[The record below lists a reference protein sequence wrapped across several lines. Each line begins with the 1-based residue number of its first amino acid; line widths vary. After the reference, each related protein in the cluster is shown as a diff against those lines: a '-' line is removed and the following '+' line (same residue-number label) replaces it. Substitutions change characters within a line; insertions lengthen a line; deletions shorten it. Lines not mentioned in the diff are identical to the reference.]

1 MAAIGVVAIHSQ
13 LSSLLFEVSPFK
25 LSHSNVALLTYRNLT
40 VSFGGPRL
48 LDDAGITIEK
58 RERICLIGRNGE
70 GKSTLLRI
78 IDGEIKP
85 DTGEIEAIP
94 GLRVGKLDQEVPPHL
109 DSTVFEIVADGLGP
123 AAKVV
128 AEYHRLAHEY
138 DENQD
143 DAIATRL
150 DDLQEELDRTDG
162 WSLEHKVENILNRVE
177 LDGDAQFSSL
187 SGGNKRRA
195 LLARALTADPHILL
209 LDEPTNHLDIP
220 GIRWLEEF
228 LRKADISLL
237 FVSHDRAFIR
247 RVANRIIDLDRGQLT
262 SWNCEYE
269 TYLTRKADLLA
280 GEAKQQAVFD
290 KKLAEEEVWIRKGI
304 QARRTRNEGRVRSL
318 QKLRIE
324 RAKRRNIIGTSTLSV
339 NEGQLSGRKVLTV
352 DNISYDWG
360 NKPLIQDFSTVIW
373 RGDKIGIVGLNGS
386 GKTTLLNLLLEKL
399 QPQQGSVTV
408 GTKLEV
414 AYFDQHRAQLDDKL
428 TVAENV
434 CPSGEMVTINGRPRH
449 IITYLQDFLFTP
461 ETSRSPITKLS
472 GGERARLLL
481 ARLFLQPANVL
492 VLDEPTNDLDIETV
506 ELLEERLLDYDG
518 TLLLVSH
525 DRSFLDNVVTSTIA
539 LEGDGVVTEYNGG
552 CEDWLEQ
559 FEARKT
565 AEALAAKVPAT
576 VAKPAEP
583 AVAVTPARKL
593 TNKEREALQT
603 LPAKIEQLE
612 AEHAALSEK
621 MASAEYYQDQTSD
634 MAGDAK
640 RLEQLEAD
648 TIAAYEQFEALTG

>member
-1 MAAIGVVAIHSQ
+1 M
-13 LSSLLFEVSPFK
+13 
-25 LSHSNVALLTYRNLT
+25 ALLTYRNLT
-40 VSFGGPRL
+40 ISFGGPRL
-48 LDDAGITIEK
+48 LHDAGLTVEK

-78 IDGEIKP
+78 IGGEIKP
-85 DTGEIEAIP
+85 DAGEIEAIP
-94 GLRVGKLDQEVPPHL
+94 GLRIGKLDQEVPAHL
-109 DSTVFEIVADGLGP
+109 QGTVFEIVADGLGP
-123 AAKVV
+123 AAKTV
-128 AEYHRLAHEY
+128 AEYHRLVQEY

-143 DAIATRL
+143 EAIAARL

-162 WSLEHKVENILNRVE
+162 WTLEHKVENILNRVE
-177 LDGDAQFSSL
+177 LDGDALFSSL

-195 LLARALTADPHILL
+195 LLARALTAEPHILL

-262 SWNCEYE
+262 SWNCDYE

-318 QKLRIE
+318 QKMRVE
-324 RAKRRNIIGTSTLSV
+324 RAKRRNIIGTSTISV
-339 NEGQLSGRKVLTV
+339 NEGQLSGRKVITV
-352 DNISYDWG
+352 DNITYNWG
-360 NKPLIQDFSTVIW
+360 NKPLIDNFSTVIW

-399 QPQQGSVTV
+399 QPQQGTV
-408 GTKLEV
+408 SAGTKLEV

-434 CPSGEMVTINGRPRH
+434 SPYGEMVTINGRPRH

-461 ETSRSPITKLS
+461 ETARSPITKLS

-506 ELLEERLLDYDG
+506 ELLEERLLDYEG

-539 LEGDGVVTEYNGG
+539 LEGDGQVAEYNGG

-559 FEARKT
+559 YEARQ
-565 AEALAAKVPAT
+565 AAQVLAAKEPVPVVKTA
-576 VAKPAEP
+576 PP
-583 AVAVTPARKL
+583 AVATPARKL
-593 TNKEREALQT
+593 SNKEREALKT
-603 LPAKIEQLE
+603 LPKLIEKLE
-612 AEHAALSEK
+612 AEHAALSQK
-621 MASAEYYQDQTSD
+621 MSSAAYYQDSNSD
-634 MAGDAK
+634 LSGDAA

-648 TIAAYEQFEALTG
+648 TLEAYEQLEALDGL

>member
-1 MAAIGVVAIHSQ
+1 M
-13 LSSLLFEVSPFK
+13 
-25 LSHSNVALLTYRNLT
+25 ALLSYRNLT
-40 VSFGGPRL
+40 ISFGGPNL
-48 LDDAGITIEK
+48 LDDAALTIDK

-78 IDGEIKP
+78 IEGAIQADAGEL
-85 DTGEIEAIP
+85 EAIP
-94 GLRVGKLDQEVPPHL
+94 GLRIGKLDQEVPAHL
-109 DSTVFEIVADGLGP
+109 QGTVFEIVADGLGP
-123 AAKVV
+123 GAKTL
-128 AEYHRLAHEY
+128 AEYHSLAQEY
-138 DENQD
+138 EQD
-143 DAIATRL
+143 QSEAIAARL
-150 DDLQEELDRTDG
+150 DELQEELDRTDG
-162 WSLEHKVENILNRVE
+162 WSLEHKVESILNRVE
-177 LDGDAQFSSL
+177 LDGDALFSAL

-195 LLARALTADPHILL
+195 LLARALTAEPHILL

-262 SWNCEYE
+262 SWSCDYD

-304 QARRTRNEGRVRSL
+304 QARRTRNEGRVRAL
-318 QKLRIE
+318 QKMRVE
-324 RAKRRNIIGTSTLSV
+324 RAQRRNIIGTSSISV
-339 NEGQLSGRKVLTV
+339 NEGQLSGRKVISV
-352 DNISYDWG
+352 DNITYNWG
-360 NKPLIQDFSTVIW
+360 KQALIENFSTVIW

-386 GKTTLLNLLLEKL
+386 GKTTLLNLLLAKL
-399 QPQQGSVTV
+399 QPQQGAVTA

-428 TVAENV
+428 SVAENV
-434 CPSGEMVTINGRPRH
+434 SPLGDMVTINGRPRH

-461 ETSRSPITKLS
+461 DTCRAPISKLS

-506 ELLEERLLDYDG
+506 ELLEERLLDYEG

-525 DRSFLDNVVTSTIA
+525 DRSFLNNVVTSTLA
-539 LEGDGVVTEYNGG
+539 LEGGGQVVEYNGG

-559 FEARKT
+559 YEAKQSAQEQT
-565 AEALAAKVPAT
+565 AKANTAAPKSAAAPTTTA
-576 VAKPAEP
+576 AA
-583 AVAVTPARKL
+583 PARKL
-593 TNKEREALQT
+593 SNKEREALKS
-603 LPAKIEQLE
+603 LPGQIEQLE
-612 AEHAALSEK
+612 AQHAALSEK
-621 MASAEYYQDQTSD
+621 MSTAAYYQDPSSD
-634 MAGDAK
+634 PAADAAK
-640 RLEQLEAD
+640 LEQLEAD
-648 TIAAYEQFEALTG
+648 TLEAYEQLEALGGL

>member
-1 MAAIGVVAIHSQ
+1 M
-13 LSSLLFEVSPFK
+13 
-25 LSHSNVALLTYRNLT
+25 ALLTYRNLT
-40 VSFGGPRL
+40 ISFGGPRL
-48 LDDAGITIEK
+48 LHDAGLTIEK

-78 IDGEIKP
+78 LEGSIKP
-85 DTGEIEAIP
+85 DAGEIEAIP
-94 GLRVGKLDQEVPPHL
+94 GLRIGKLDQEVPAHL
-109 DSTVFEIVADGLGP
+109 QGTVFDIVADGLGP
-123 AAKVV
+123 AAKTI
-128 AEYHRLAHEY
+128 AEYHRLVQEY
-138 DENQD
+138 DDNQD
-143 DAIATRL
+143 EAIAARL

-162 WSLEHKVENILNRVE
+162 WTLEHKVENILNRVE
-177 LDGDAQFSSL
+177 LDGDALFASL

-195 LLARALTADPHILL
+195 LLARALTAEPHILL

-262 SWNCEYE
+262 SWSCDYE

-318 QKLRIE
+318 QKMRVE
-324 RAKRRNIIGTSTLSV
+324 RAKRRNIIGTSSISV
-339 NEGQLSGRKVLTV
+339 NEGQLSGRKVITV
-352 DNISYDWG
+352 DNISYNWG
-360 NKPLIQDFSTVIW
+360 NKPLIDNFSTVIW

-399 QPQQGSVTV
+399 QPQQGSVTA

-428 TVAENV
+428 SVAENV
-434 CPSGEMVTINGRPRH
+434 SPYGEMVTINGRPRH

-461 ETSRSPITKLS
+461 ETARSPITKLS

-539 LEGDGVVTEYNGG
+539 LEGDGQVVEYNGG
-552 CEDWLEQ
+552 CEDWLEHY
-559 FEARKT
+559 EARQAAQVLAPKEPAPVVKT
-565 AEALAAKVPAT
+565 ST
-576 VAKPAEP
+576 P
-583 AVAVTPARKL
+583 AVATPARKL
-593 TNKEREALQT
+593 SNKEREALKT
-603 LPAKIEQLE
+603 LPGLIEKLE

-621 MASAEYYQDQTSD
+621 MSSAAYYQDKHSD
-634 MAGDAK
+634 PAGDAAK
-640 RLEQLEAD
+640 LEQLEAD
-648 TIAAYEQFEALTG
+648 TLEAYEQLEALDGL

>member
-1 MAAIGVVAIHSQ
+1 M
-13 LSSLLFEVSPFK
+13 
-25 LSHSNVALLTYRNLT
+25 ALLTYRNLS

-48 LDDAGITIEK
+48 LDDAGLTVEK

-78 IDGEIKP
+78 IGGQIKP
-85 DTGEIEAIP
+85 DAGEIEAIP
-94 GLRVGKLDQEVPPHL
+94 DLRIGKLDQEVPTDL
-109 DSTVFEIVADGLGP
+109 EGTVFEIVADGLGP
-123 AAKVV
+123 AAKTV
-128 AEYHRLAHEY
+128 AEYHKLAHEY
-138 DENQD
+138 AENSDD
-143 DAIATRL
+143 DAVAERL
-150 DDLQEELDRTDG
+150 DHLQEELDRTDG

-177 LDGDAQFSSL
+177 LDGDALFSAL

-195 LLARALTADPHILL
+195 LLARALTAEPHILL

-228 LRKADISLL
+228 LRKSDIALL

-262 SWNCEYE
+262 TWSCDYE
-269 TYLTRKADLLA
+269 TYLQRKADLLA

-318 QKLRIE
+318 KKMRVE
-324 RAKRRNIIGTSTLSV
+324 RAQRRNIIGTSNLNL
-339 NEGQLSGRKVLTV
+339 NEGQLSGRKVISV
-352 DNISYDWG
+352 DNVSYDWG
-360 NKPLIQDFSTVIW
+360 NKPLIKDFSTVIW

-399 QPQQGSVTV
+399 QPQQGSVTA

-414 AYFDQHRAQLDDKL
+414 AYFDQHRAQLDESL

-434 CPSGEMVTINGRPRH
+434 HPYGEMVTLNGKQRH
-449 IITYLQDFLFTP
+449 ILTYLQDFLFTP
-461 ETSRSPITKLS
+461 HTSRSPITKLS

-525 DRSFLDNVVTSTIA
+525 DRSFLNNVVTNTIA
-539 LEGDGVVTEYNGG
+539 LEGDGIVAEYNGG
-552 CEDWLEQ
+552 CDDWLEQ
-559 FEARKT
+559 YEARKV
-565 AEALAAKVPAT
+565 AEAQSLKLPPAAVAKQNEAT
-576 VAKPAEP
+576 V
-583 AVAVTPARKL
+583 TPVKVSTRKL
-593 TNKEREALQT
+593 SNKEREALRV
-603 LPAKIEQLE
+603 LPGLIEQLE
-612 AEHAALSEK
+612 AEHATLSEK
-621 MASAEYYQDQTSD
+621 MASADYYQDQSND
-634 MAGDAK
+634 PANDAA
-640 RLEQLEAD
+640 RIEQLEMQ
-648 TIAAYEQFEALTG
+648 TLEAYEQWEALTAEE

>member
-1 MAAIGVVAIHSQ
+1 M
-13 LSSLLFEVSPFK
+13 
-25 LSHSNVALLTYRNLT
+25 ALLTYRNLT

-48 LDDAGITIEK
+48 LNDAGLTVEK

-78 IDGEIKP
+78 IGGQIKP
-85 DTGEIEAIP
+85 DAGEIEAIP
-94 GLRVGKLDQEVPPHL
+94 GLRIGKLDQEVPAHL
-109 DSTVFEIVADGLGP
+109 EGTVFEIVADGLGP
-123 AAKVV
+123 AAKTV

-138 DENQD
+138 AENPEDE
-143 DAIATRL
+143 IAEHL
-150 DDLQEELDRTDG
+150 DRLQEELDRTDG
-162 WSLEHKVENILNRVE
+162 WSLEHKVESILNRVE
-177 LDGDAQFSSL
+177 LDGDMLFSAL

-195 LLARALTADPHILL
+195 LLARALTMEPHILL

-228 LRKADISLL
+228 LRKSDISLL

-247 RVANRIIDLDRGQLT
+247 RVANRILDLDRGQLT
-262 SWNCEYE
+262 SWSCDYD
-269 TYLTRKADLLA
+269 TYLTRKAELLA

-318 QKLRIE
+318 QKMRRE
-324 RAKRRNIIGTSTLSV
+324 RAKRRNIIGTSNLNL
-339 NEGQLSGRKVLTV
+339 NEGQLSGRKVITV

-360 NKPLIQDFSTVIW
+360 DKPLIQDFSTVVW

-399 QPQQGSVTV
+399 QPQQGSVTA

-414 AYFDQHRAQLDDKL
+414 AYFDQHRAQLDEKL
-428 TVAENV
+428 SVAENV
-434 CPSGEMVTINGRPRH
+434 HPYGEMVTLNGKQRH

-506 ELLEERLLDYDG
+506 ELLEERLLEYDG

-539 LEGDGVVTEYNGG
+539 LEGNGLVTEYNGG

-559 FEARKT
+559 YEARKA
-565 AEALAAKVPAT
+565 AETLAAKAPAP
-576 VAKPAEP
+576 VAKAAAPAAQAKSE
-583 AVAVTPARKL
+583 RKL
-593 TNKEREALQT
+593 SNKEREALKT
-603 LPAKIEQLE
+603 LPSLIEKLE

-621 MASAEYYQDQTSD
+621 MASAEYYQDKNSD
-634 MAGDAK
+634 LSGDAQ
-640 RLEQLEAD
+640 RLEQLESD
-648 TIAAYEQFEALTG
+648 TMEAYEQWEALGGE

>member
-1 MAAIGVVAIHSQ
+1 M
-13 LSSLLFEVSPFK
+13 
-25 LSHSNVALLTYRNLT
+25 ALLTYRNLS

-48 LDDAGITIEK
+48 LDNAGLTVEK

-78 IDGEIKP
+78 IGGEIKP
-85 DTGEIEAIP
+85 DAGEIEAIP
-94 GLRVGKLDQEVPPHL
+94 DLRIGKLDQEVPADL
-109 DSTVFEIVADGLGP
+109 EGTVFEIVADGLGP
-123 AAKVV
+123 AAKTV
-128 AEYHRLAHEY
+128 AEYHKLAHEY
-138 DENQD
+138 AENSD
-143 DAIATRL
+143 NDAVAERL
-150 DDLQEELDRTDG
+150 DHLQEELDRTDG
-162 WSLEHKVENILNRVE
+162 WSLEHKVESILNRVE
-177 LDGDAQFSSL
+177 LDGDALFSAL

-195 LLARALTADPHILL
+195 LLARALTAEPHILL

-220 GIRWLEEF
+220 SIRWLEEF
-228 LRKADISLL
+228 LRKSDIALL

-262 SWNCEYE
+262 TWSCDYE
-269 TYLTRKADLLA
+269 TYLQRKADLLA

-318 QKLRIE
+318 KKMRVE
-324 RAKRRNIIGTSTLSV
+324 RAQRRNIIGTSKLNL
-339 NEGQLSGRKVLTV
+339 NEGQLSGRKVISV
-352 DNISYDWG
+352 DNVSFDWG
-360 NKPLIQDFSTVIW
+360 NKPLIKDFSTVIW

-399 QPQQGSVTV
+399 QPQQGSVTA

-414 AYFDQHRAQLDDKL
+414 AYFDQHRAQLDESL

-434 CPSGEMVTINGRPRH
+434 HPYGEMVTLNGKQRH
-449 IITYLQDFLFTP
+449 ILTYLQDFLFTP
-461 ETSRSPITKLS
+461 HTSRSPITKLS

-525 DRSFLDNVVTSTIA
+525 DRSFLNNVVTNTIA
-539 LEGDGVVTEYNGG
+539 LEGDGIVAEYNGG
-552 CEDWLEQ
+552 CDDWLEQ
-559 FEARKT
+559 YEARKV
-565 AEALAAKVPAT
+565 AEAQSLKLPPAA
-576 VAKPAEP
+576 VAKPNEATVKP
-583 AVAVTPARKL
+583 AKVSTRKL
-593 TNKEREALQT
+593 SNKEREALT
-603 LPAKIEQLE
+603 ALPGLIEQLE
-612 AEHAALSEK
+612 AEHTSLSEK
-621 MASAEYYQDQTSD
+621 MASADYYQDQSNDPAT
-634 MAGDAK
+634 DAT
-640 RLEQLEAD
+640 RIEQLEMQ
-648 TIAAYEQFEALTG
+648 TLEAYEQWEALTAEE